1 MGMGSSQARL
11 LCITQRMTDIRG
23 QLINLSNQ
31 KADLARDMRR
41 VSENYQF
48 GLNQKEYKWSTNNGV
63 TYSELTY
70 GNLMTPSAANQ
81 NTPYMI
87 SDTSGRIVLDKKYAE
102 YAQIF
107 SPDGAKGDWD
117 TNRTQVLS
125 KVTGI
130 DPTKIL
136 YQGRYDAEV
145 DTAKKEMEKLKA
157 TEPKAPQKK
166 GVLSLLAKAGSDTG
180 INETFSSSVKDWQ
193 RAYGYRGNNITIS
206 LGKSNGRGSTPADK
220 LEKVVDTL
228 CGALS
233 KYFGGNSTLFEDAC
247 EDWVDNQKQLFGAAE
262 IKDGENVAVYGDA
275 SNGYTINVTA
285 LIDALFATYGTKGGA
300 TNADGEY
307 IWYDVDSSEY
317 KNYEKN
323 HAAWQTQYD
332 NATRTYNDTLN
343 NNNMLLTADE
353 EKRIDFY
360 EAIFSAV
367 AENGWVT
374 NEQVND
380 PDYLN
385 QMFQNNLYTITTVK
399 QTKEYDE
406 NTNQYD
412 WDNFYTTNIASNFDN
427 IFLVNDSDAQQEAMV
442 EYEYE
447 KSKINEKESRI
458 DQRMQVLQT
467 ENAALQEEKEGIEQV
482 LNDNIERTYS
492 AMG

>member
-117 TNRTQVLS
+117 TYRTQVLS

-130 DPTKIL
+130 NSDKIVN
-136 YQGRYDAEV
+136 QGRYDAKV
-145 DTAKKEMEKLKA
+145 DTAKEEMEKLKA
-157 TEPKAPQKK
+157 TEPKPVAYSGLQNVDFRK
-166 GVLSLLAKAGSDTG
+166 LLEKAGSNTG
-180 INETFSSSVKDWQ
+180 IS
-193 RAYGYRGNNITIS
+193 NNF
-206 LGKSNGRGSTPADK
+206 SNGSTWEEAYQYGDSTINLGNSESGFGNLSK
-220 LEKVVDTL
+220 IVDTL
-228 CGALS
+228 SKALS
-233 KYFGGNSTLFEDAC
+233 PYFMDNQEKFEKAAASWVDGYEGIFGGKLEGIITGN
-247 EDWVDNQKQLFGAAE
+247 
-262 IKDGENVAVYGDA
+262 KDD
-275 SNGYTINVTA
+275 GYKINVKKM
-285 LIDALFATYGTKGGA
+285 LDGIMATYGGPQNEKG
-300 TNADGEY
+300 DY
-307 IWYDVDSSEY
+307 YWYDINCE
-317 KNYEKN
+317 NYAKYQTD
-323 HAAWQTQYD
+323 HADWQTKYD
-332 NATRTYNDTLN
+332 NAITTYEDTLN

-360 EAIFSAV
+360 DAIFSAV

-406 NTNQYD
+406 NTDQYD

-427 IFLVNDSDAQQEAMV
+427 IFLVNDSEAQQEAMV

-467 ENAALQEEKEGIEQV
+467 ENAALQEEKDGIEQV